1 MSNINASK
9 KVKTFVDIS
18 LAFSPNPVTGDL
30 TVLKDERAINNS
42 IKNIIMT
49 VPGEVPF
56 NRDMGSLTTSYL
68 FDLVDQGTASLLEE
82 EIKRAIAFNE
92 PRARTQSVKVDA
104 QPSQNQFSV
113 NITYKIVGY
122 NEVVELQHLLR
133 PTRL

>member
-1 MSNINASK
+1 MANIKATR

-49 VPGEVPF
+49 VPGEIPF
-56 NRDMGSLTTSYL
+56 NRDMGSMTTSYL
-68 FDLVDQGTASLLEE
+68 FDLVDAGTASLLEE
-82 EIKRAIAFNE
+82 EIKRAIEFNE
-92 PRARTQSVKVDA
+92 PRARTQSVKVQA

-122 NEVVELQHLLR
+122 DEVVVLEHLLR

>member
-1 MSNINASK
+1 MANIKATR

-30 TVLKDERAINNS
+30 TVLKNERAINNS

-49 VPGEVPF
+49 VPGEIPF
-56 NRDMGSLTTSYL
+56 NRDMGSMATNYL
-68 FDLVDQGTASLLEE
+68 FDLVDLGTASLLEE

-92 PRARTQSVKVDA
+92 PRARTQSVKVEA
-104 QPSQNQFSV
+104 QPEQNQFV
-113 NITYKIVGY
+113 VRITYRIVGY
-122 NEVVELQHLLR
+122 DQVVSLEHLLR

>member
-1 MSNINASK
+1 MANINASK

-30 TVLKDERAINNS
+30 TVLKNERAINNS

-56 NRDMGSLTTSYL
+56 NRDMGSLTTNYL

-113 NITYKIVGY
+113 NVTYKIVGY
-122 NEVVELQHLLR
+122 NEVVQLQHLLR